1 MDPRKLAALAKKNA
15 AKSGST
21 SKIPKNF
28 GKKYDP
34 HLKDIP
40 TDEASIKQQA
50 ESDRFFAEMKKRDF

>member
-15 AKSGST
+15 AKSGTT

-34 HLKDIP
+34 HLRIFQP
-40 TDEASIKQQA
+40 TKQASSSSRKAIVSSRK
-50 ESDRFFAEMKKRDF
+50 